1 MNLNIINISLIF
13 TIVIICAYIFGN
25 IMVSIFKSKLDEL
38 FNTSDIKEHFKS
50 KKNNNLS
57 EEEEIK
63 KKIINEDEDEYI
75 HVSNSQLSKI
85 FQEEI
90 ISDDDLSN
98 PLSGLISNHLE
109 EEKNHI
115 HKRSI
120 LPENIKLNQNM
131 NTEEDSSSYLYSTNI
146 NKKKDLVKEEDDEY
160 VIVKKKYVIENF
172 DENKKNKIII
182 DNEFSKSF
190 GPKSVENTNING
202 YDGINESSSVWNFD
216 YEKHDAV
223 KNLCFNNHVHNKEC
237 IYGNSNYADPH
248 TMSIIEKRTF
258 MLNYPP
264 NMTMQDYINWLYCF
278 VGKEDQL
285 PYNHLKNLEK
295 LKKNIPLVKEDGI
308 CPPPAQ
314 YFPPLDSEKYFKNMY
329 DVKSHEIAFAPKLN
343 SNTGSL
349 VGANYNQYS
358 EFSQNFDVYGSTGT
372 IINPDIAYKKNAK
385 DLDNIIKPK
394 NGNDLEL
401 EKKYKPYFV
410 KNIEV

>member
-1 MNLNIINISLIF
+1 MNLNIKNLSLIF
-13 TIVIICAYIFGN
+13 AIIIICAYIFGN
-25 IMVSIFKSKLDEL
+25 VMVSVFKSKLDEV
-38 FNTSDIKEHFKS
+38 FIKEHFKS
-50 KKNNNLS
+50 KKDYHLS
-57 EEEEIK
+57 TEEEETK
-63 KKIINEDEDEYI
+63 KYTLNQEEEKVHI
-75 HVSNSQLSKI
+75 SNSQLSRI
-85 FQEEI
+85 
-90 ISDDDLSN
+90 
-98 PLSGLISNHLE
+98 LE
-109 EEKNHI
+109 EENKKEENNYV

-120 LPENIKLNQNM
+120 VPENIQLNQNI
-131 NTEEDSSSYLYSTNI
+131 NNEEEESSSYLYNTNI
-146 NKKKDLVKEEDDEY
+146 NKKQDLVKEEDTY

-172 DENKKNKIII
+172 DENKKKQSII

-190 GPKSVENTNING
+190 GPKSIEPTHING
-202 YDGINESSSVWNFD
+202 YDGIPESSSVWNFD
-216 YEKHDAV
+216 YEKHDAI
-223 KNLCFNNHVHNKEC
+223 KNLCFHNHIHTKDC
-237 IYGNSNYADPH
+237 TYGHTNYADPC
-248 TMSIIEKRTF
+248 TMSVIEKRTF

-329 DVKSHEIAFAPKLN
+329 DAKSHEIAFAPKLN
-343 SNTGSL
+343 SNTSSL

-358 EFSQNFDVYGSTGT
+358 EFSQNFDVYGSTGF
-372 IINPDIAYKKNAK
+372 IVNPDIAYKKNAK